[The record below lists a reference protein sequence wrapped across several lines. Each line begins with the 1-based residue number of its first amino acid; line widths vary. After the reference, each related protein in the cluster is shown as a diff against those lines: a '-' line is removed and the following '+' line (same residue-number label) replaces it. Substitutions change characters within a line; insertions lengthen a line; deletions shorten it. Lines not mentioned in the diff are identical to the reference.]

1 VEKIFLGNEY
11 TMDLGEVL
19 NRAIKYL
26 IEGIAVG
33 LAAVLVPRKGL
44 DLQEVV
50 AIAIVAAT
58 IFAVLDLVSPSI
70 GVTARQGAG
79 FGIGANLVGFPRA

>member
-1 VEKIFLGNEY
+1 
-11 TMDLGEVL
+11 MDLAEVL

-33 LAAVLVPRKGL
+33 LAAVLGPRKGI
-44 DLQEVV
+44 DFQEVV
-50 AIAIVAAT
+50 AIAIVAAAV
-58 IFAVLDLVSPSI
+58 FAVLDLVSPSI

-79 FGIGANLVGFPRA
+79 FGIGANLVGFPR

>member
-1 VEKIFLGNEY
+1 
-11 TMDLGEVL
+11 MDLGEVL

-33 LAAVLVPRKGL
+33 LAAVLVTRKGI
-44 DLQEVV
+44 DFQEVV
-50 AIAIVAAT
+50 AIAIVAAAV
-58 IFAVLDLVSPSI
+58 FAVLDLVSPSI

-79 FGIGANLVGFPRA
+79 FGLGANLVGFPR